1 MSEILYVNGYD
12 KFKVVATKGARIFTY
27 NFSFKYEAL
36 TEFYK
41 KISVIDE
48 YTDGSKS
55 KIFKHVNYWW
65 DIDYGNYIE
74 KSDLLTWRDIENKE
88 IEGFE
93 LTLIPHIDTELLR
106 SFNVILDDDEPRE
119 IGLHSHFNT
128 GVGTVNKGFF
138 IRLLN
143 KEPIL
148 EVKMIDPPPPPP
160 PGEPSVVAGGTEG
173 NPFKGQVQE

>member
-12 KFKVVATKGARIFTY
+12 KFKIISTKGERIYTY
-27 NFSFKYEAL
+27 NFSYKYKAL
-36 TEFYK
+36 TEYYK
-41 KISVIDE
+41 KVSVIDE

-55 KIFKHVNYWW
+55 KVFKHVNYWW
-65 DIDYGNYIE
+65 EIDYGNYIE
-74 KSDLLTWRDIENKE
+74 KSDLLKWGYIENQE

-93 LTLIPHIDTELLR
+93 LLLVPHIDTELLR
-106 SFNVILDDDEPRE
+106 SFKVILDDEEPRE

-128 GVGTVNKGFF
+128 GIGTVNKGFF

-143 KEPIL
+143 KEPIMQ
-148 EVKMIDPPPPPP
+148 VSIIDPPAPETP
-160 PGEPSVVAGGTEG
+160 VVAGGTEG